1 MHGFRDEVQGDYKT
15 TTELITE
22 QEFINTLFNEA
33 IGFYNMPMASF
44 FICEIV
50 EVVKLLEK
58 KRDRLKFEHE
68 LQYVAICNALG
79 KNFSKNYKYF
89 DVFEKKEN
97 KKKEVTQEEK
107 EELKSYFDN
116 W

>member
-1 MHGFRDEVQGDYKT
+1 M
-15 TTELITE
+15 
-22 QEFINTLFNEA
+22 INSLFLEA

-44 FICEIV
+44 FICEVKEIL
-50 EVVKLLEK
+50 KLLEK
-58 KRDRLKFEHE
+58 MKNRIQFEHE
-68 LQYVAICNALG
+68 LMYIAICNALG

-89 DVFEKKEN
+89 DVFEKKEA

-107 EELKSYFDN
+107 EELKDYFMN

>member
-1 MHGFRDEVQGDYKT
+1 
-15 TTELITE
+15 
-22 QEFINTLFNEA
+22 
-33 IGFYNMPMASF
+33 MPMASF
-44 FICEIV
+44 FICEVV

-58 KRDRLKFEHE
+58 MKDRLKFEHE

-89 DVFEKKEN
+89 DVFEKK
-97 KKKEVTQEEK
+97 KEVTQEEK

>member
-1 MHGFRDEVQGDYKT
+1 M
-15 TTELITE
+15 
-22 QEFINTLFNEA
+22 INSLFLEA

-44 FICEIV
+44 FICEVKEIL
-50 EVVKLLEK
+50 KLLEK
-58 KRDRLKFEHE
+58 MKNRIQFEHE
-68 LQYVAICNALG
+68 LMYIAICNALG

-89 DVFEKKEN
+89 DVFEKKEA

-107 EELKSYFDN
+107 EELKNYFEN

>member
-1 MHGFRDEVQGDYKT
+1 M
-15 TTELITE
+15 
-22 QEFINTLFNEA
+22 EA
-33 IGFYNMPMASF
+33 IGFYNMPLASF
-44 FICEIV
+44 FICEVV

-58 KRDRLKFEHE
+58 MRDRLKFEHE

-89 DVFEKKEN
+89 DVFEKK
-97 KKKEVTQEEK
+97 KDIKKEVTDKER
-107 EELKSYFDN
+107 EELKTYFEN

>member
-1 MHGFRDEVQGDYKT
+1 
-15 TTELITE
+15 
-22 QEFINTLFNEA
+22 
-33 IGFYNMPMASF
+33 MPIASF
-44 FICEIV
+44 FILEVV

-58 KRDRLKFEHE
+58 MKNRIQFEHE
-68 LQYVAICNALG
+68 LMYIAICNALG

-97 KKKEVTQEEK
+97 KKKEVSEEEK
-107 EELKSYFDN
+107 EELKTYFSN

>member
-1 MHGFRDEVQGDYKT
+1 MT
-15 TTELITE
+15 I
-22 QEFINTLFNEA
+22 
-33 IGFYNMPMASF
+33 ASF
-44 FICEIV
+44 FICEVI

-58 KRDRLKFEHE
+58 MKDRLKFEHE
-68 LQYVAICNALG
+68 LEYIAICNAIG

-89 DVFEKKEN
+89 DIFEKKEN

-107 EELKSYFDN
+107 ENLKTYFEN